1 MKKIG
6 WTERVTNEEELHTFK
21 EKRNI
26 LHAIKRRNANWIG
39 YILRRNSLIK
49 HITEGKLEG
58 GIDDGK
64 TRKKL

>member
-1 MKKIG
+1 M
-6 WTERVTNEEELHTFK
+6 RNEEELHTLK

-26 LHAIKRRNANWIG
+26 LHAIKRRNSNWIG
-39 YILRRNSLIK
+39 YILRRNGLIK
-49 HITEGKLEG
+49 RITEGKLEG